1 MQERGCLYSLTRFRK
16 EKDEAAQAA
25 ASGNPG
31 KQTAAELRVQ
41 KDHNELS
48 LPQGCQL
55 EFDDV
60 DDLVNFKLK
69 LTPSEGLFSGAT
81 FLFTFKVGVNY
92 PHEAPKVMCKTKI
105 YHPNIDLD
113 GNICLNILRE
123 DWKPVLNLQSVI
135 LGLVYLFLEPNP
147 DDPLNKEAALVMKEN
162 RAQFEKSSSKK
173 VTRDVVLPL
182 EIFVSVEYLVSPSAA
197 CC

>member
-1 MQERGCLYSLTRFRK
+1 
-16 EKDEAAQAA
+16 
-25 ASGNPG
+25 
-31 KQTAAELRVQ
+31 
-41 KDHNELS
+41 
-48 LPQGCQL
+48 
-55 EFDDV
+55 
-60 DDLVNFKLK
+60 
-69 LTPSEGLFSGAT
+69 
-81 FLFTFKVGVNY
+81 
-92 PHEAPKVMCKTKI
+92 MCKTKI

-147 DDPLNKEAALVMKEN
+147 DDPLNKEAALLMKEN